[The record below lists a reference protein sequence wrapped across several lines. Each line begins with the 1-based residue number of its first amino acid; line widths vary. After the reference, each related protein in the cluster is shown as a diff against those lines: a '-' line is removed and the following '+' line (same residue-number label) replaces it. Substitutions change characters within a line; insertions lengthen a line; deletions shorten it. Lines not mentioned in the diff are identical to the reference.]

1 MGTRYEEG
9 DLVRYGDRVA
19 EIIEVRNPE
28 SSSPNYV
35 LNFLDNDEHPPEEQT
50 PGGEK
55 FRASN
60 LEMVKTADDID
71 VVVDKL
77 REKIEE
83 AAEREFAMVQSHTSY
98 NDNSSIGVANSG
110 DAWAVER
117 DPVFE
122 DVSTPEEALKAKGYD
137 LDNYGRAGSTGTG
150 GRVPPSEVEIQT
162 FYIVEET
169 AEFFD
174 LGMEA
179 TWGILE
185 QEFGTY
191 DSDVMYWTASGQ
203 RWVFAKKRIEDEGG
217 Q

>member
-19 EIIEVRNPE
+19 GILEVRNPE

-35 LNFLDNDEHPPEEQT
+35 LNFLDDDEHPPEEMT
-50 PGGEK
+50 PGGER
-55 FRASN
+55 FRASH
-60 LEMVKTADDID
+60 LEMVKTAQDVD
-71 VVVDKL
+71 VVTDKM
-77 REKIEE
+77 REEIEE
-83 AAEREFAMVQSHTSY
+83 AAEREFAMGESHTSY
-98 NDNSSIGVANSG
+98 NDDSTKGVANSG

-122 DVSTPEEALKAKGYD
+122 DVSTPEEALKA
-137 LDNYGRAGSTGTG
+137 AGFDPSEYEEKRSGGARYG
-150 GRVPPSEVEIQT
+150 GRVPSREVEFT
-162 FYIVEET
+162 AYGIVKET

-174 LGMEA
+174 IGMEPV
-179 TWGILE
+179 WGLLE

-191 DSDVMYWTASGQ
+191 NGDVMYWTASGEA
-203 RWVFAKKRIEDEGG
+203 WVFEKVN